1 VPDVLFHIPT
11 RVIFGLDTINR
22 IGQLVTDYGE
32 RAFLVTEAILYE
44 GKVIN
49 KVQDILDKKG
59 VQYIVF
65 DEVVPNATS
74 KTVDDGVTLARGS
87 HADVVIGL
95 GGMRTLS
102 IAKCI
107 AMTAPSDNDMDD
119 FLSGV
124 QPQAA
129 PLAYIEVPTTCR
141 NPFQFVD
148 EYLMVDGR
156 DRTGRIGR
164 TQRGITKATLVDPK
178 LSISLPAKYTAT
190 TIMDTLLDC
199 IEGYLS
205 AKANFLSDTYLV
217 RAMET
222 LAGVIKDGIQNVDDI
237 RMRMNASIAG
247 LLMALGISTSRLG
260 IGSALAFAI
269 NARFMAP
276 KSWVATILLPYV
288 LEFAV
293 NMRGDRIAEVA
304 RILGED
310 VSDASSVEAPV
321 RAIDAVRR
329 IISTLGL
336 PTRLREFDLSL
347 DEMIE
352 VAGAA
357 RSFDMMNY
365 LPRVVSTEDIYEM
378 IKSAF

>member
-1 VPDVLFHIPT
+1 MPDILFHIPT
-11 RVIFGLDTINR
+11 RVVFGLDTINR

-49 KVQDILDKKG
+49 KVQEILDKKG
-59 VQYIVF
+59 VPYIVF

-74 KTVDDGVTLARGS
+74 RTVDDGVTLARGS

-95 GGMRTLS
+95 GGIRTLS
-102 IAKCI
+102 IAKSI
-107 AMTAPSDNDMDD
+107 AMTAPSENDMDD

-124 QPQAA
+124 QPQSQ

-141 NPFQFVD
+141 NPFMFAD
-148 EYLMVDGR
+148 EYLVVDGR
-156 DRTGRIGR
+156 DRSGKIGR
-164 TQRGITKATLVDPK
+164 TQKGLTKAALIDPK
-178 LSISLPAKYTAT
+178 LSLTLPAKYTAT
-190 TIMDTLLDC
+190 TIMDTLLGS
-199 IEGYLS
+199 IEGFLS
-205 AKANFLSDTYLV
+205 AKANFLSDTYLQ
-217 RAMET
+217 RAIEI
-222 LAGVIKDGIQNVDDI
+222 LGEVIKEGIQNVDDI
-237 RMRMNASIAG
+237 RMRMNASTAG
-247 LLMALGISTSRLG
+247 LLMGLGLSTSKLG
-260 IGSALAFAI
+260 IGSSLAFAI
-269 NARFMAP
+269 NARFMSP
-276 KSWVATILLPYV
+276 KSWVSTIFLPCV
-288 LEFAV
+288 MEFALNV
-293 NMRGDRIAEVA
+293 RGDRIAQVA
-304 RILGED
+304 RLLGED
-310 VSDASSVEAPV
+310 VSDASSGEAPV

-329 IISTLGL
+329 VISSLGL

-365 LPRVVSTEDIYEM
+365 LPRVVSTEDIYEL